1 MSPNAGLPAATT
13 TANCEA
19 VLDEIGRVVVGKRA
33 ALSLI
38 LTTVL
43 GGGHVL
49 IEDLPGLGKTLIA
62 RSFAAALGLEFT
74 RVQFTPDLLPADLLG
89 STVYDMQSGRFEFR
103 RGPIFT
109 NLLLADEINR
119 TPPKTQAALLESM
132 AEGQV
137 SIDGVTHK
145 LPAPFIVLAT
155 DNPIEY
161 EGTYPLPEAQPDR
174 FAIPLELRY
183 LSEQEEASMLR
194 RRLDRG
200 SAQPTVNQVVDAHDL
215 IAMRD
220 SVEQVTVHDDVL
232 RYVVSLATATR
243 QHPQVAV
250 GASPRAELDLVQL
263 ARAKALLLGR
273 DYVIPEDVKS
283 LAVPTMAHRISLR
296 PEMWVRRV
304 HGSDVVEELLR
315 RLPVPRAKG
324 PRCGGTVG
332 GAPGPGGQ
340 GADGV
345 IEPRRSE
352 VELDWRPSPLTRA
365 VVTCAAAGLA
375 VAVIGGFWQLIA
387 FAAPLV
393 GVLMSI
399 GWQRGV
405 PKVHVYGEPGSL
417 RCFESEETRLS
428 VWAVAETT
436 DVTVALTVGAVDG
449 MRLET
454 VEPDSQQRRTV
465 AATADKWGRYPIV
478 ARVNVVA
485 RGGLVLGTG
494 VADAANVFVF
504 PLAPPQSTAI
514 PRTELL
520 DRLGT
525 HLTRHIGPGV
535 EYADVRL
542 YVPGD
547 QLRTVNWPVS
557 ARRGHLHVTERLT
570 DRAADVVVLIDGYPQ
585 PPGPAT
591 DATDRIVRGAVQ
603 VVQSALRSGDRAG
616 IVALGGRHPRWLEA
630 DIGRRQFYRI
640 LDAVL
645 TAGDFETTP
654 GTLAPRA
661 ALPPG
666 AIVIAFSTLLDTEFA
681 LALIDLRKRGH
692 TVVAVDVLEGAPFEA
707 GRDRLVARMWSLQ
720 RSFMYRDMGTIGV
733 DVVSWHGD
741 ATLDQA
747 VHLVPDHRRP
757 LRRRAARI

>member
-1 MSPNAGLPAATT
+1 
-13 TANCEA
+13 
-19 VLDEIGRVVVGKRA
+19 
-33 ALSLI
+33 
-38 LTTVL
+38 
-43 GGGHVL
+43 
-49 IEDLPGLGKTLIA
+49 
-62 RSFAAALGLEFT
+62 
-74 RVQFTPDLLPADLLG
+74 
-89 STVYDMQSGRFEFR
+89 
-103 RGPIFT
+103 
-109 NLLLADEINR
+109 
-119 TPPKTQAALLESM
+119 
-132 AEGQV
+132 
-137 SIDGVTHK
+137 
-145 LPAPFIVLAT
+145 
-155 DNPIEY
+155 
-161 EGTYPLPEAQPDR
+161 
-174 FAIPLELRY
+174 
-183 LSEQEEASMLR
+183 
-194 RRLDRG
+194 
-200 SAQPTVNQVVDAHDL
+200 
-215 IAMRD
+215 
-220 SVEQVTVHDDVL
+220 
-232 RYVVSLATATR
+232 
-243 QHPQVAV
+243 
-250 GASPRAELDLVQL
+250 
-263 ARAKALLLGR
+263 
-273 DYVIPEDVKS
+273 
-283 LAVPTMAHRISLR
+283 
-296 PEMWVRRV
+296 
-304 HGSDVVEELLR
+304 
-315 RLPVPRAKG
+315 
-324 PRCGGTVG
+324 
-332 GAPGPGGQ
+332 
-340 GADGV
+340 V
-345 IEPRRSE
+345 IETRRTE
-352 VELDWRPSPLTRA
+352 VELAWRPSPLTRA

-417 RCFESEETRLS
+417 RCFECEETRLS
-428 VWAVAETT
+428 VWAVAETA
-436 DVTVALTVGAVDG
+436 DVTVALTVEAVDG
-449 MRLET
+449 MRIET
-454 VEPDSQQRRTV
+454 VEPDSQQRQTV

-485 RGGLVLGTG
+485 RGGLVLATG
-494 VADAANVFVF
+494 VADAANVYVF

-535 EYADVRL
+535 EYADVRR

-557 ARRGHLHVTERLT
+557 ARRGSLHVTERLT

-591 DATDRIVRGAVQ
+591 EATDRIVRGAVQ
-603 VVQSALRSGDRAG
+603 VVQSALRGGDRAG
-616 IVALGGRHPRWLEA
+616 IVALGGRHPRWLGA

-666 AIVIAFSTLLDTEFA
+666 AIVIAFSTMLDTEFA

-747 VHLVPDHRRP
+747 MHLVPDHRRP